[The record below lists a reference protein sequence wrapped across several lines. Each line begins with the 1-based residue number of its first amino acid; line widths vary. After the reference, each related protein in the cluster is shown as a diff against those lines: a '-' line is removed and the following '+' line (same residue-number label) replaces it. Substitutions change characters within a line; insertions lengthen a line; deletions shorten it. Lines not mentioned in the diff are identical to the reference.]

1 MTNPYS
7 LIIHGGAGALEDL
20 QYEASEA
27 DFRESILEIL
37 AAGRDRL
44 EKGETALDVVEYCV
58 NLLENNPLYNAGRG
72 SVLNENGQVE
82 MDAAIMSGI
91 GIKAGAVTCVKNVKN
106 PISLARQVLEQG
118 DHVMLAAEGALEFAK
133 FYQAEICPDEYFIV
147 PHRIEQLKE
156 AKAAGRVM
164 LDHEK
169 AGTADERDRK
179 KAAQKLGTVGAACR
193 DAQGNLAA
201 ATSTGGLVN
210 KRWGR
215 VGDTPVVGAGVFADN
230 DTCAAS
236 ATGYGEQFLRTVFC
250 KTVSDFVLFKGLDA
264 QSAAA
269 AGIKY
274 LVDKVNG
281 DGGVIVIDSAGLCGA
296 AQSTSGLI
304 HGWIELGGEAQCKL
318 G

>member
-1 MTNPYS
+1 MSQPYS

-20 QYEASEA
+20 KYEASESA
-27 DFRESILEIL
+27 FRESILSIL
-37 AAGRDRL
+37 AAGRERL
-44 EKGETALDVVEYCV
+44 AAGDSALDVVEYCV
-58 NLLENNPLYNAGRG
+58 NLLEDNPLYNAGKG

-82 MDAAIMSGI
+82 MDAALMNGLDLR
-91 GIKAGAVTCVKNVKN
+91 AGAVTCVKNIKN

-118 DHVMLAAEGALEFAK
+118 DHVMLAAEGAMQFAK
-133 FYQAEICPDEYFIV
+133 FCKADIQPDDYFITA
-147 PHRIEQLKE
+147 HRIEQLKE
-156 AKAAGRVM
+156 AQAAGRM
-164 LDHEK
+164 TLDHERVK
-169 AGTADERDRK
+169 PAE
-179 KAAQKLGTVGAACR
+179 KLGTVGAACR
-193 DAQGNLAA
+193 DSHGNLAA

-230 DTCAAS
+230 ETCAVS
-236 ATGYGEQFLRTVFC
+236 ATGYGEQFLRTVLS
-250 KTVSDFVLFKGLDA
+250 KMVSDYAHFKGLDA
-264 QSAAA
+264 QGAAT
-269 AGIKY
+269 AGIQY

-281 DGGVIVIDSAGLCGA
+281 DGGVIVIDKAGLCGA